1 MLRRSSFAGILFEPR
16 EPRLALPCE
25 GESAGVTGV
34 TRLAVEDDVDGVLK
48 PISSPSWIWPS
59 ECVFNDVVSTP
70 RRLSDAGA
78 DR

>member
-1 MLRRSSFAGILFEPR
+1 M
-16 EPRLALPCE
+16 
-25 GESAGVTGV
+25 TGV